1 VKSFAKNDSAKHLQN
16 ICEKF
21 GIVADF
27 LPKLVTGVDRK
38 WLPAGKELTLAIII
52 YHQHDIIL

>member
-1 VKSFAKNDSAKHLQN
+1 MILQN

-21 GIVADF
+21 GIAADF

-52 YHQHDIIL
+52 HHQHDIIL